1 MDDFKRIE
9 EKYTSLE
16 HLLINPSILE
26 ETGNKKKDK
35 RKDKTLWVTV
45 TSEAL
50 KILNKHIF
58 KKQT

>member
-1 MDDFKRIE
+1 MDGFKRIE

-35 RKDKTLWVTV
+35 RKDKTLWVTIGAKDI
-45 TSEAL
+45 E
-50 KILNKHIF
+50 
-58 KKQT
+58 